1 VLFGKSK
8 SNQTFLGEDRM
19 SKNIH
24 SIKDLKILV
33 VDDQLEVRAMIRN
46 MLTELGI
53 TQIFEASDGKEA
65 MVFTDNAMDM
75 IDIVICDWNMPKMS
89 GIDLLKQ
96 MRSVYPEVP
105 FLMITGRSDVESVSM
120 AKSSGVT
127 AYIRKPFSPAHLEI
141 KLRVIKSKM
150 DAQRVA

>member
-1 VLFGKSK
+1 
-8 SNQTFLGEDRM
+8 M
-19 SKNIH
+19 SKNIQ

-53 TQIFEASDGKEA
+53 TQIFEAPDGKEA
-65 MVFTDNAMDM
+65 MVFTDSAMDM

-96 MRSVYPEVP
+96 MRTVYPDVP

>member
-1 VLFGKSK
+1 
-8 SNQTFLGEDRM
+8 M
-19 SKNIH
+19 SKNIQ

-53 TQIFEASDGKEA
+53 TQIFEAADGKEA

-150 DAQRVA
+150 DAKRVA

>member
-1 VLFGKSK
+1 
-8 SNQTFLGEDRM
+8 M